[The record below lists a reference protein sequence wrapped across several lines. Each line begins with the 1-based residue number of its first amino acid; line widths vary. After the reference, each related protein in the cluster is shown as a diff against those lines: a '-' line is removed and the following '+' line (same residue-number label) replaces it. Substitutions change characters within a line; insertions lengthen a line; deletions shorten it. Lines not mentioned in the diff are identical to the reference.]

1 MYKRQIYID
10 PPFFS
15 KANYDASIRLDS
27 KKTDH
32 LPALKYLAYEDVWEQ
47 GLGSYLK
54 MLCTRLYLIRD
65 LLSDNGTV
73 WVHLDWHAVHYVRIL
88 MDEIFGMDHFV
99 NEIIWTYKSGGT
111 SKKYFARK
119 HDTILVYSKNKDYY
133 FNILKEK
140 SYNRGMRPYH
150 FKGVKEY
157 KDEVGWYTMVNMK
170 DVWQIDMVG
179 RTSSERN
186 GYATQ
191 KPEALLERILA
202 CSTKQGDICAD
213 FFSGSGTLAAVAQR
227 MGRRWIACDSEKLA
241 IHCATKRLLQIK
253 EKTPICLLK
262 EKLDADDSGYELF
275 VEVEEK
281 EVAGSRT
288 KALSIELKG
297 YKAIDLGKNL
307 DEEGQKVIRKVAEID
322 PLQLIEYWSVDFHYD
337 GMVHRPD
344 TVFSRQNGILTQSCQ
359 VLLKEAEKGAIISI
373 KAADVLGNHVYRF
386 IDRR

>member
-1 MYKRQIYID
+1 MSLIDDFPKILKEAQTEYTVLQDKCFHITETFNETEEEQSWWRNMLALGDNRNFMKTLLRQHNMAGKIQMIYID

-47 GLGSYLK
+47 GLESYLK

-191 KPEALLERILA
+191 KPEMCIRD
-202 CSTKQGDICAD
+202 SYM
-213 FFSGSGTLAAVAQR
+213 SGAKR
-227 MGRRWIACDSEKLA
+227 M
-241 IHCATKRLLQIK
+241 
-253 EKTPICLLK
+253 
-262 EKLDADDSGYELF
+262 
-275 VEVEEK
+275 EK
-281 EVAGSRT
+281 EV
-288 KALSIELKG
+288 E
-297 YKAIDLGKNL
+297 
-307 DEEGQKVIRKVAEID
+307 
-322 PLQLIEYWSVDFHYD
+322 
-337 GMVHRPD
+337 
-344 TVFSRQNGILTQSCQ
+344 
-359 VLLKEAEKGAIISI
+359 
-373 KAADVLGNHVYRF
+373 
-386 IDRR
+386 